1 MQHRQLALMTVW
13 CTRAPQAFGRHYR
26 PAARFGIRKH
36 RDRPLR
42 PDRLITQQARF
53 RIGSP
58 SVLRRIRA
66 PHYASTNPTSFS
78 PIKYPDKYS
87 AKLRRGNGGV
97 SYRPPFDT
105 RARQLPKHGC
115 ASAIEAVRTRLV
127 PTRRTFWAE
136 RCAWMAATLKE
147 GAVEGDNS
155 WRDLAL
161 VARDLAGQ
169 RPLDEIPLIAR
180 IAAATVEAFEE
191 RKRAAA
197 A

>member
-1 MQHRQLALMTVW
+1 MTVW

-97 SYRPPFDT
+97 SYRALRQHWRNHVSASGGSTDPAFAQRAADIVALYLQPPQPQPRPAPISPVILACCGFSGFSG
-105 RARQLPKHGC
+105 LPP
-115 ASAIEAVRTRLV
+115 A
-127 PTRRTFWAE
+127 TRRDLSVTQI
-136 RCAWMAATLKE
+136 CQDKS
-147 GAVEGDNS
+147 GAVTATN
-155 WRDLAL
+155 
-161 VARDLAGQ
+161 
-169 RPLDEIPLIAR
+169 PLNPLNPH
-180 IAAATVEAFEE
+180 
-191 RKRAAA
+191 
-197 A
+197 

>member
-1 MQHRQLALMTVW
+1 MTVW

-87 AKLRRGNGGV
+87 AIAK
-97 SYRPPFDT
+97 
-105 RARQLPKHGC
+105 
-115 ASAIEAVRTRLV
+115 
-127 PTRRTFWAE
+127 
-136 RCAWMAATLKE
+136 
-147 GAVEGDNS
+147 
-155 WRDLAL
+155 
-161 VARDLAGQ
+161 
-169 RPLDEIPLIAR
+169 AR
-180 IAAATVEAFEE
+180 ISRAVATPTFAEAED
-191 RKRAAA
+191 AHL
-197 A
+197 